1 LTKFFNINIKSDKEI
16 SLIKESSLLV
26 GKTLGEV
33 AKHLKQG
40 ITTKQLDTIA
50 ETYIRENGGVPSFKG
65 YNGYPATLCI
75 SINEQVVHG
84 IPGNRV
90 INEGD
95 IVSIDCGVKKNGY
108 HGDYAYTFAVGEIK
122 QEYKQL
128 LSITKDSLYK
138 GIEVAIS
145 GNRTG
150 DIGNAI
156 QSYVESFGYSVVRE
170 LVGHGIGKSLHEKPE
185 VPNYGHK
192 GSGVKLKSGMV
203 ICIEPM
209 INFGRKEVV
218 FDDDGWTVFTYDRQP
233 SAHFE
238 HQILITD
245 NQAEILSTYEYIEK
259 VLN

>member
-1 LTKFFNINIKSDKEI
+1 MTKFFNINIKSDKEI